1 MNDINELLLDFLF
14 SIPLSFQFVI
24 IFITSYL
31 EGVPIVGTIVP
42 GGSIAIVAG
51 SISKLQ
57 NISLIYMGIL
67 VSIASFLGDMTGFLI
82 SRKFKEKQWVQK
94 IIYKE
99 EHQKHWDL
107 FDKHLM
113 LIVIFGKL
121 IPVVR
126 STPSIFAAVRN
137 HNTRKYFVYSLLGSI
152 LWGFS
157 GIYLGNLLSVYF
169 ADNLSYVLLFIVII
183 SIIALIGKYLWSW
196 IKGR

>member
-82 SRKFKEKQWVQK
+82 SRKFKEKQ
-94 IIYKE
+94 
-99 EHQKHWDL
+99 
-107 FDKHLM
+107 
-113 LIVIFGKL
+113 
-121 IPVVR
+121 
-126 STPSIFAAVRN
+126 
-137 HNTRKYFVYSLLGSI
+137 
-152 LWGFS
+152 
-157 GIYLGNLLSVYF
+157 
-169 ADNLSYVLLFIVII
+169 
-183 SIIALIGKYLWSW
+183 
-196 IKGR
+196 